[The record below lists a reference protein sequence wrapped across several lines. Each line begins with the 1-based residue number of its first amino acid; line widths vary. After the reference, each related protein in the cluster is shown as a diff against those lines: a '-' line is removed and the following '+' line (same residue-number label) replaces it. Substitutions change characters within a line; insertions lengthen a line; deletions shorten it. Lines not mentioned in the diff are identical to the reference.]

1 MVFNLNIGTLHSK
14 IRLIWIDFFF
24 DVTFQGK
31 RVLWSCPR
39 YNAFTTKWWWF
50 WTETRQAFWPQCIIW
65 GIEVRQLVAFDR
77 LFHAYN
83 RLHIYFEIFSEHF
96 SLNTFSIDKRT
107 HSYIKNV
114 TEQCIIHHADLDLTN
129 TICHNVFT
137 CKEEKCALPFPT
149 EEVIRQACSR
159 LDFNYEKC
167 NDLNQERC
175 FIKKLMSLLNL
186 DCDLFLLSQWSYNL
200 LYDRIGQRS
209 SWPMN
214 NLSNVKRIC
223 SMISPM
229 PNKSS

>member
-1 MVFNLNIGTLHSK
+1 MMVILDGDEASVLTPTHRMRDWGTS
-14 IRLIWIDFFF
+14 
-24 DVTFQGK
+24 VTFI
-31 RVLWSCPR
+31 RPYISHITR
-39 YNAFTTKWWWF
+39 Y
-50 WTETRQAFWPQCIIW
+50 IY
-65 GIEVRQLVAFDR
+65 LV
-77 LFHAYN
+77 
-83 RLHIYFEIFSEHF
+83 IFSEHF

-175 FIKKLMSLLNL
+175 FKIFHCKINL
-186 DCDLFLLSQWSYNL
+186 A
-200 LYDRIGQRS
+200 
-209 SWPMN
+209 
-214 NLSNVKRIC
+214 
-223 SMISPM
+223 ISF
-229 PNKSS
+229 S